1 MSRVAIAN
9 YLGATLGDRLSG
21 HPSQP
26 RLLPIPANRPPWE
39 VPLETE
45 ILITSPSLGWQKAP
59 LQRPDGW
66 PRALKWI
73 QLSSTGIDTFPAW
86 LLEGPMVTCSRGLS
100 AVPIAEY
107 VMAAI
112 LENEKRLSASLVRD
126 AAQWR
131 PQVLGSVAGKAIG
144 LFGFGTIGQE
154 IARRALAFGMTV
166 AAHRRETPREPVAGM
181 TFQPTLA
188 ALLAQSDYLILAAP
202 LTPATLRIINADT
215 LRHAK
220 PGMHLINVA
229 RGPLIDNQ
237 ALLAAL
243 DDGQLSGATL
253 DVTDPEPLPP
263 AHPLYSH
270 PAVRIT
276 PHISYSSD
284 RHFERLADMV
294 IANLDRYLAGRPLAG
309 LVDTTAGY

>member
-1 MSRVAIAN
+1 MSRVTIAN
-9 YLGATLGDRLSG
+9 YLGAALSDRLSG
-21 HPSQP
+21 HASQP

-39 VPLETE
+39 VPAEAE
-45 ILITSPSLGWQKAP
+45 ILITSPSLGWKDAP
-59 LQRPDGW
+59 SQRPDGW

-73 QLSSTGIDTFPAW
+73 QLSSTGIDTFPTW

-112 LENEKRLSASLVRD
+112 LENEKRLSENQIRD

-131 PQVLGSVAGKAIG
+131 PQVLGLVAGKTIG

-154 IARRALAFGMTV
+154 IARRARAFGMTV
-166 AAHRRETPREPVAGM
+166 MAHRRVMPHESVADV
-181 TFQPTLA
+181 TFQPTLT
-188 ALLAQSDYLILAAP
+188 ALLAAADYLVLAAP
-202 LTPATLRIINADT
+202 LTSATLRIINADT

-229 RGPLIDNQ
+229 RGPLVDHQ

-243 DDGQLSGATL
+243 DDHLLSGATL

-263 AHPLYSH
+263 GHPLYTH

-276 PHISYSSD
+276 PHVSYSSEK
-284 RHFERLADMV
+284 HFDRLADMIV
-294 IANLDRYLAGRPLAG
+294 ANLDHYLAGRPLTG
-309 LVDTTAGY
+309 LVDMTVGY